1 MHKRKDRLKTSYDK
15 LDANVQ
21 IYMNLK

>member
-1 MHKRKDRLKTSYDK
+1 LIKDNDK